1 LRHAEQSAICSLA
14 CVLLVRDTIGDETS
28 QMTISNERVTEI
40 FRGLENG
47 DGAAFF
53 EHVVCCARI

>member
-1 LRHAEQSAICSLA
+1 
-14 CVLLVRDTIGDETS
+14 
-28 QMTISNERVTEI
+28 MTISNERVTEI